1 MLRVYKG
8 TLEIYWTKREIK
20 TKQTSK
26 KKNIEKERK
35 GKKRKQQQ
43 IINDGDVAIP
53 YWIISQIRL
62 VLAC

>member
-26 KKNIEKERK
+26 NKNKNRKE
-35 GKKRKQQQ
+35 KKRKQQQ
-43 IINDGDVAIP
+43 IINTGDVAIR
-53 YWIISQIRL
+53 YWIISQFRL